1 MAKLFLVGDAIRPNA
16 LSAYLRERLPDDF
29 TVVAAPVVGH
39 CALDAIVVGPGGL
52 TLIAAEGSR
61 PVAPTTRA
69 GDSTGWRSVRRL
81 VQQIGVPGSSQSKL
95 SHEQVAIA
103 TLQTF
108 LGDVFPALQP
118 PVHYLHA
125 KLDIIDKPSSWCR
138 ADPAG
143 EASEDLSMAVAR
155 IQASDEQSLSTSD
168 MRDQV
173 AVALR
178 DRRFTVSLRA
188 TRPFVFRRTNRLGAR
203 SSAWTIRDLVILMDR
218 YPLDG
223 VYHLYNGS
231 LEHWL
236 EEQGAVDLAELA
248 HAARDKARSD
258 RRKALEIFLGG
269 TGLVVPPQLVTRPK
283 ILDMGY
289 AITGETIMG
298 HVRLS
303 RGRGRGYL
311 YGSVKPD
318 APWLKVWPGAIEG
331 GTVDLTVTADTLPL
345 PIRTEPYEGHVLV
358 VCNEAAEPILLPVR
372 MRVAPNPT
380 RANRF
385 LFRPFVALLL
395 GLLLGMLIGM
405 LWAQV
410 APALPSFL
418 TSGLQMGS
426 ALIWTLCVMALWAIT
441 GLVRGL
447 LQPLPWSVFHAARGW
462 LFRLALWAP
471 VLALVGFGLSV
482 WWQGNFVPP
491 GQATG
496 LLRAQATLAGLVLA
510 TIPATGF
517 SLQRRPAPLLAP
529 PARLLY
535 IASEQPS
542 PRGGASWVGNHA
554 RWIIRCTMVGAVVIL
569 VLVFAPKLARTD
581 WAQVRSQDAPVVA
594 ETWIETQWGEL
605 NAGANDL
612 MDRLYLR
619 YYDRRA
625 PLPQTE
631 APTPPPQGTPTVTN
645 SAGK

>member
-1 MAKLFLVGDAIRPNA
+1 MAKMLLVGDAIRPNA
-16 LSAYLRERLPDDF
+16 LSAYLRDGLPDDF

-61 PVAPTTRA
+61 PVAPTTSA

-81 VQQIGVPGSSQSKL
+81 FQQTGVPGSPQSKL
-95 SHEQVAIA
+95 SHEQVATA

-118 PVHYLHA
+118 PVYYLQA
-125 KLDIIDKPSSWCR
+125 QLDITAESSSWCR
-138 ADPAG
+138 VGAAG
-143 EASEDLSMAVAR
+143 ESSEDLSMAVAR
-155 IQASDEQSLSTSD
+155 IQASSDQSLSSSD
-168 MRDQV
+168 MRDKV

-178 DRRFTVSLRA
+178 DREFTVSMRA
-188 TRPFVFRRTNRLGAR
+188 TRPFVFRRTNWLGAR

-236 EEQGAVDLAELA
+236 EEQGALDLAELA
-248 HAARDKARSD
+248 RTARDKARSD
-258 RRKALEIFLGG
+258 RRKAVEIFLSG
-269 TGLVVPPQLVTRPK
+269 TGLVAPPQLVARPK

-311 YGSVKPD
+311 FGSVKPG
-318 APWLKVWPGAIEG
+318 APWLKVWPGSIEG
-331 GTVDLTVTADTLPL
+331 STVDLTVTADTLPL

-358 VCNEAAEPILLPVR
+358 DCNEAAEPILLPVR
-372 MRVAPNPT
+372 MCVVPSPT
-380 RANRF
+380 RVNRF

-395 GLLLGMLIGM
+395 GLILGMLVGV

-410 APALPSFL
+410 APALPTSL

-426 ALIWTLCVMALWAIT
+426 VLIWMLSVMVLWALT

-447 LQPLPWSVFHAARGW
+447 FQPLPWSVFHAARGW

-496 LLRAQATLAGLVLA
+496 LLSAQAALAGLVLA
-510 TIPATGF
+510 TIPATVF
-517 SLQRRPAPLLAP
+517 SLQRRPPPLLAP

-542 PRGGASWVGNHA
+542 PRGGASWVGDHA
-554 RWIIRCTMVGAVVIL
+554 RWIIWCTLGVVVVFL

-581 WAQVRSQDAPVVA
+581 WVQVRSQDSPVVA
-594 ETWIETQWGEL
+594 QNWIEAQWGEL

-612 MDRLYLR
+612 LDRLYLLR
-619 YYDRRA
+619 YDRRA
-625 PLPQTE
+625 PLPQTA
-631 APTPPPQGTPTVTN
+631 APTPLPQGTPTVAN
-645 SAGK
+645 SGEK